1 MQDLYDL
8 YQRSEV
14 AVRLAELHDL
24 VYPILNDLA
33 QALGYARVFVA
44 LVDPGREIVEG
55 AAGVNVPDDVV
66 EAMVQSVDGVSGPLV
81 LAMRSGRLIRYDD
94 ITDEASLSSVLRQRC
109 LASGMTAF
117 VVIPL
122 VTANAVLVAGRE
134 APSRDKEIADIFPY
148 AARVA
153 GVLAEQS
160 ESRRLRDSGT
170 DAAAEKEWLW
180 SMVDA
185 VPDPILVSDD
195 HNEALLFNVAA
206 ERLFVSRAE
215 DSEGKRH
222 AIQFNNVLLSA
233 ALSRFALGQADG
245 LVREL
250 TLVDPIEGTD
260 LTYEVI
266 SKPLT
271 NLRSGESGLVSVLKN
286 VTDLRR
292 AAEEVQ
298 KTLADLQV
306 ASEEA
311 RRERDRLNLVIENVA
326 DPIVVTDPSGQVMLM
341 NELAERLF
349 QGPLDLDPQPSTIYL
364 TNLAQLSFFLSQLG
378 LDSAP
383 LRSGEIQL
391 IDPATG
397 EELTMGVTATE
408 VPDSLHQVTAVVS
421 VLHDLTRLREL
432 EQRRVERQLFE
443 SQKLA
448 AVGRLAATVA
458 HEINNPLEAIK
469 NSLHLLVSDLPTDD
483 SNHRFLEIASRETDR
498 VSRIIRQMLG
508 FYQPAGDR
516 ELVNLNKI
524 LEEAL
529 GLFER
534 PLRLSRIKVQYEP
547 DAVLPPVVGSP
558 DQLKQVFLN
567 FLLNAQEAMPH
578 GGVLTVT
585 TRVSRADDPEFAT
598 GSFVL
603 VRFRDTGVGIP
614 DEALP
619 HIFEPFY
626 STKTAGRGTGLGLW
640 VSHGIIH
647 SYGGRITVRTRPGHG
662 TTFTIAL
669 PPEEAQ

>member
-1 MQDLYDL
+1 M
-8 YQRSEV
+8 RPGC
-14 AVRLAELHDL
+14 R
-24 VYPILNDLA
+24 P
-33 QALGYARVFVA
+33 RVPS
-44 LVDPGREIVEG
+44 LEG
-55 AAGVNVPDDVV
+55 
-66 EAMVQSVDGVSGPLV
+66 
-81 LAMRSGRLIRYDD
+81 
-94 ITDEASLSSVLRQRC
+94 
-109 LASGMTAF
+109 
-117 VVIPL
+117 
-122 VTANAVLVAGRE
+122 
-134 APSRDKEIADIFPY
+134 EIADIFPY

-160 ESRRLRDSGT
+160 ESRRLRESGT

-195 HNEALLFNVAA
+195 RNEGLLFNAAA
-206 ERLFVSRAE
+206 ERLFASRTE
-215 DSEGKRH
+215 DSEGKRN

-233 ALSRFALGQADG
+233 ALSRFALGQADD
-245 LVREL
+245 LIREL

-266 SKPLT
+266 SKPVT
-271 NLRSGESGLVSVLKN
+271 NLRTGESGLVSVLKN

-298 KTLADLQV
+298 RTLADLQV

-311 RRERDRLNLVIENVA
+311 RRERDRLNLILENVA

-341 NELAERLF
+341 NEPAERLF
-349 QGPLDLDPQPSTIYL
+349 QGSPTLDSQPPTVYL

-391 IDPATG
+391 IDPTTG
-397 EELTMGVTATE
+397 EQLTMGVTATE
-408 VPDSLHQVTAVVS
+408 VQNTLRQVTAVVS

-443 SQKLA
+443 SQKQA

-469 NSLHLLVSDLPTDD
+469 NALHLVVSDLAADD
-483 SNHRFLEIASRETDR
+483 PNHRFLEIASQETDR

-508 FYQPAGDR
+508 FYQPGGGR
-516 ELVNLNKI
+516 ELVDLNKI
-524 LEEAL
+524 LQDAL
-529 GLFER
+529 GLFDR
-534 PLRLSRIKVQYEP
+534 PLRLSRIKVQYELSDP
-547 DAVLPPVVGSP
+547 LPPVAASP

-567 FLLNAQEAMPH
+567 FLLNAQEAMPV
-578 GGVLTVT
+578 GGTLTVT
-585 TRVSRADDPEFAT
+585 TRVSRPDDPEFAA
-598 GSFVL
+598 GSYVL
-603 VRFRDTGVGIP
+603 IRFSDTGVGIS

-626 STKTAGRGTGLGLW
+626 STKTAGRAPAWGSG
-640 VSHGIIH
+640 
-647 SYGGRITVRTRPGHG
+647 
-662 TTFTIAL
+662 
-669 PPEEAQ
+669 